1 MNAIAVGIN
10 KPAVVVGPNLGA
22 GLQGIFDVG
31 LQAIFPLVID
41 HHSAI
46 AGGRNGNHGLDIA
59 RHRRADGLERSL
71 QIGLGHGHIVNLRDG
86 VRRRRL
92 DVDGLTSN
100 HQAIAVITAG
110 CLAASVTVDKH
121 GGKGVT
127 LVTRRVGTRV
137 EAGVHGM
144 AEFLYQ
150 YQFDGFLTGPRC
162 QPIGIDEDHPLTVDA
177 TFGKGTQGLM
187 HLLRA
192 DQFDAQR
199 SLS

>member
-22 GLQGIFDVG
+22 GLQGILDVG
-31 LQAIFPLVID
+31 LEAIFPLVID
-41 HHSAI
+41 HHGAI
-46 AGGRNGNHGLDIA
+46 AGGCNGNHGLDIA

-100 HQAIAVITAG
+100 HHAIAVITVG
-110 CLAASVTVDKH
+110 CLAASMTVDKH

-127 LVTRRVGTRV
+127 LIARRVGTRV

-144 AEFLYQ
+144 AEFLDQ
-150 YQFDGFLTGPRC
+150 YQFDGFRIGPRC
-162 QPIGIDEDHPLTVDA
+162 QPIGIDEDHPLTVDT
-177 TFGKGTQGLM
+177 TFGKGTQGLV

-199 SLS
+199 SLT